1 MNEQFYGEIN
11 RDRICV
17 YIQRE
22 RIKERREKGSK
33 TQVRKREEDS
43 RKRGM
48 DGTVLI

>member
-1 MNEQFYGEIN
+1 MCIY
-11 RDRICV
+11 
-17 YIQRE
+17 RE
-22 RIKERREKGSK
+22 RRKERREKDSK